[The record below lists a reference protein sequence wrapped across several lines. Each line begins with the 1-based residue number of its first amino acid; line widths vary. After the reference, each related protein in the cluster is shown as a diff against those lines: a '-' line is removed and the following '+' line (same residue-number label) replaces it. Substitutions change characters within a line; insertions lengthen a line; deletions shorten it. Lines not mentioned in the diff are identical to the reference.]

1 MESHPSQQR
10 WCIPSTRHFVLVGG
24 SVPRVLEPFA
34 DRVGADTEGQGVHS
48 LPVTLSQGQ
57 MEDEQTVPTSWP
69 LG

>member
-1 MESHPSQQR
+1 MA
-10 WCIPSTRHFVLVGG
+10 FVLVGG

-34 DRVGADTEGQGVHS
+34 GRVEADMEVQGAHC
-48 LPVTLSQGQ
+48 LPATLSQGQ

>member
-1 MESHPSQQR
+1 MA
-10 WCIPSTRHFVLVGG
+10 FVLVGG

-34 DRVGADTEGQGVHS
+34 DRVEADVEGRGVHS